1 MPTPGARVTTAW
13 HAVGVSL
20 TSHLRSRLSPV
31 RKFMLDRFGRTH
43 PVVVP
48 DPTFVADGPV
58 IRLLPVSAGEP
69 VVRPAISAGH
79 PWSLVGAAIDYR
91 IRLFMQCT
99 DPGRLVASHGA
110 VVLRALFGIAPV
122 AFAELS
128 EELCGL
134 VAVGS
139 RTNGLLE
146 EEAERELLKD
156 CFVLAMYESCFRT
169 MPQPSWP
176 IVQAG
181 ANAPLSVLKELC
193 SPAALDDL
201 LALARLAAER
211 AESLFSGSK
220 MVMNPTF
227 ASSVLLGGADADFIV
242 DGCLYDIKTTVDK
255 SPGREGLWQVVGYA
269 LADTDNAF
277 GIRQLGFYFAR
288 QGVVLRWPLQGLLNS
303 LGEREVDLAEERAAF
318 RELLEGL
325 QEKRLRTIRDPPT
338 VPPAGPFF
346 MSVRK
351 VERPLPF
358 YPKVGG
364 RGGKR
369 HAAVADANSSRLSDE
384 PELSGKPACGSPGEL
399 DTTASPVVLVVGQRV
414 DDVDS
419 ALCRRCLVFSD
430 SFFAR
435 WEKPHHAT
443 TFRPGLTGTKW
454 HLAAVD
460 VVPRY
465 FVGATHATC
474 SERIDLD
481 FAGES
486 LTPDRATAISEP
498 RLCKHCVREF
508 LRQSE

>member
-1 MPTPGARVTTAW
+1 
-13 HAVGVSL
+13 
-20 TSHLRSRLSPV
+20 
-31 RKFMLDRFGRTH
+31 MLDRFGRTH
-43 PVVVP
+43 PAVIV
-48 DPTFVADGPV
+48 DPTFVADGPE

-99 DPGRLVASHGA
+99 DPGQLVASHGA
-110 VVLRALFGIAPV
+110 VVLGTLFGAAPV

-146 EEAERELLKD
+146 AEAERELLKD

-169 MPQPSWP
+169 LPQPRWP
-176 IVQAG
+176 IVEAG
-181 ANAPLSVLKELC
+181 ANAPLAALKERC

-201 LALARLAAER
+201 LALAQLAAER
-211 AESLFSGSK
+211 AQPLFSGSK

-242 DGCLYDIKTTVDK
+242 DGCLYDIKTTMDK
-255 SPGREGLWQVVGYA
+255 SPGRAGLWQVVGYA
-269 LADTDNAF
+269 LADTDDAF
-277 GIRQLGFYFAR
+277 GVRQLGFYFAR
-288 QGVVLRWPLQGLLNS
+288 QGVILRWPLQGLLNS
-303 LGEREVDLAEERAAF
+303 LGERQVDLAQERAAF
-318 RELLEGL
+318 RELLE
-325 QEKRLRTIRDPPT
+325 RLREDRVRSIQDSRTGPL
-338 VPPAGPFF
+338 AGPFTF
-346 MSVRK
+346 VRK

-358 YPKVGG
+358 YRKESA
-364 RGGKR
+364 REGKL
-369 HAAVADANSSRLSDE
+369 HATVADATPFRLSDE

-414 DDVDS
+414 DQVES
-419 ALCRRCLVFSD
+419 AMCRRCLVFSD

-435 WEKPHHAT
+435 WEKPRHAT
-443 TFRPGLTGTKW
+443 TFRPGLKGTKW
-454 HLAAVD
+454 HLAASE
-460 VVPRY
+460 VVPR
-465 FVGATHATC
+465 FFAGDTHATC

-486 LTPDRATAISEP
+486 FTPDGATANTDP

-508 LRQSE
+508 LRQSV